1 MGKPSDHIVPG
12 SLCIACNKM
21 PATVLA
27 RLVARDDGMPADGIL
42 WAAAT
47 CWACARQL
55 ASALS
60 ASTPVN
66 PNTSEAD
73 DIARS
78 LLGLDA
84 FEVPQVLRR
93 RLPPLAIEDDRT
105 FEEKLRD
112 GDVSLEPDEQ
122 YCDVCTWPK
131 RLCVCAGTKRG
142 RTS

>member
-12 SLCIACNKM
+12 SLCVACNKA
-21 PATVLA
+21 PAIVLT
-27 RLVARDDGMPADGIL
+27 RLVARDDGMAADGIL

-47 CWACARQL
+47 CWDCARQL
-55 ASALS
+55 ASARN
-60 ASTPVN
+60 ASTPVS

-78 LLGLDA
+78 LLGLDG
-84 FEVPQVLRR
+84 FEVPKVLRLR
-93 RLPPLAIEDDRT
+93 PLAIQDDRT
-105 FEEKLRD
+105 FEEKLRA

-142 RTS
+142 RKS